1 MSDRENT
8 FHHLGRIAGAIVAGS
23 GSPYV
28 GGDIVERIIV
38 AEQARIGLV
47 IRQEYD
53 NAPGDSPIEKALH
66 TAIWA
71 ALAHRPNNAMRL
83 LPCLL
88 GAAGPSEFSDPSQI
102 YIAAQVQIGK
112 RRVDFALFAH
122 DGLRWRRLIIECDGH
137 DFHERTKEQ
146 AGADRAFDRF
156 VQGRGEQ
163 IYRFTGSQ
171 IFNSPMSCAN
181 DILRWADKT
190 QAGL

>member
-1 MSDRENT
+1 MSDREDT

-28 GGDIVERIIV
+28 GSDIVERIIV
-38 AEQARIGLV
+38 AEQARIAIV

-88 GAAGPSEFSDPSQI
+88 GAAGPSEFSDTTQI
-102 YIAAQVQIGK
+102 YIADQVQIGK
-112 RRVDFALFAH
+112 RRVDFVLFAH
-122 DGLRWRRLIIECDGH
+122 DGQRWRRLIIECDGH
-137 DFHERTKEQ
+137 DFHEKTKDQ
-146 AGADRAFDRF
+146 VAADQSFNNF
-156 VQGRGEQ
+156 LTLSGEQ
-163 IYRFTGSQ
+163 FLRFTGSQ